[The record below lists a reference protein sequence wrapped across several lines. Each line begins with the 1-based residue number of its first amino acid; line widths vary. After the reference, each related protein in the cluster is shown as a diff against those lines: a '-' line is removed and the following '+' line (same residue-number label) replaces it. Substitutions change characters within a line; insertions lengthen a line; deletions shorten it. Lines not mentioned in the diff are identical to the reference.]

1 MAEKESTIDLEKR
14 GGEHPPIRSI
24 FADLDNFTFEN
35 LPKVRGIIDNP
46 VAGSPSEQSESVL
59 PHIAPVTPVVPVST
73 EWKPGSLEYRVIIT
87 LCIVCAIASLDS
99 TIFFAVLPVR

>member
-14 GGEHPPIRSI
+14 VGEHPPIRSI

-35 LPKVRGIIDNP
+35 LPKVGRITDNP
-46 VAGSPSEQSESVL
+46 VTGSPSEQSESVL
-59 PHIAPVTPVVPVST
+59 PHITPLSPVALVST
-73 EWKPGSLEYRVIIT
+73 EWKPGSLEYRVVIT